1 MKLSIIVPIYNVE
14 STLERCIRSIVQ
26 QSFTDFELLLVDDG
40 TPDNSGHIADELASN
55 DERIHVFH
63 KPNGGLSDARNYGI
77 DRAKG
82 EYITF
87 VDSDDELAPD
97 TLQPLM
103 QTLSEQTDIDILEY
117 PVTERKGRPDEH
129 VFMPENRMFESPLEW
144 LADKGF
150 SHCWVCNKIFRAT
163 LFDNVRFKKSKKYED
178 VYLIGDMLNICH
190 NIVTTQRGMYIYHW
204 NDTGIVAQN
213 NMHLL
218 LEAQIEVVKLLNID
232 TTQHKWHRLY
242 MDMFTAQ
249 LHAYCN
255 NNRILLQNNK
265 VKMKQFA
272 TKNERIKAALLNIF
286 GVKVACVLFKLL
298 HQL

>member
-1 MKLSIIVPIYNVE
+1 M
-14 STLERCIRSIVQ
+14 
-26 QSFTDFELLLVDDG
+26 
-40 TPDNSGHIADELASN
+40 
-55 DERIHVFH
+55 FH
-63 KPNGGLSDARNYGI
+63 KSNGGLSDARNYGI

-103 QTLSEQTDIDILEY
+103 QVLSEQTDIDILEY

-129 VFMPENRMFESPLEW
+129 VFMPKNRMFESPLEW

-163 LFDNVRFKKSKKYED
+163 LFDNVHFKKGKKYED

-190 NIVTTQRGMYIYHW
+190 NIVTTQWGMYIYHW

-218 LEAQIEVVKLLNID
+218 LEAQIKVVKLLNID
-232 TTQHKWHRLY
+232 TTQPKWHRLY
-242 MDMFTAQ
+242 MNMFTTQ

-255 NNRILLQNNK
+255 NNQILLQNNK
-265 VKMKQFA
+265 LKIKQFT
-272 TKNERIKAALLNIF
+272 TKNEKIKAALLNIF